1 MFVCVFFQKKCLY
14 LRRFWIK
21 LIRRLIFTFVA
32 VVAALGTKA
41 QIYMSSEVQKFA
53 LVSYAIQSYYV
64 DTINEKKMI
73 EEAIKDMLH
82 NLDPHSMYI
91 PAEEVQKM
99 NEPLDGSFD
108 GIGVQFQMMEDTLLV
123 IQTISGGPSEKVGIR
138 AGDRIVAVNDS
149 SIAGKKVSTTD
160 IQKKLRGKKG
170 TSVEV
175 KVLRRGVKDL
185 ISFKIVRD
193 KIPIYSIDAAYMVT
207 PEIGYIK
214 LNRFSA
220 TTVDE
225 YNEAYLKLKKQGVKS
240 LILDLQDN
248 GGGYLSAAERLAN
261 EYLPSGQLI
270 VYTEGTNHPRQTYI
284 SSAIGNFKE
293 GNLVLLVD
301 EGSASASEILAGA
314 VQDNDRG
321 LIVGR
326 RTFGKGLVQKPVP
339 LPDGSMMRL
348 TVARYYTPSGR
359 CIQRP
364 YKDKGD
370 DYNKDL
376 IERYNHGE
384 LMHEDSIVFHDSLKF
399 ETKVL
404 GRTVYGGGGVM
415 PDIFVPI
422 DTTLFTNYHR
432 DLVAKGALNKFVLNY
447 VEQNRKKLESMYSDK
462 NGGFKRYLSDF
473 AADSL
478 MMNGLVEA
486 GKAEKVDYNE
496 EEFEKSKD
504 LIALQLKAVIARD
517 LWSVSEYYQIIN
529 QSNELYLKAVELL
542 QSPEA
547 YRNGFKKNVKS
558 KAKKK

>member
-21 LIRRLIFTFVA
+21 MIRRLIFTFVA

-138 AGDRIVAVNDS
+138 AGDRIVAVNDM
-149 SIAGKKVSTTD
+149 SIAGKNVSTTD

-359 CIQRP
+359 CIQRS

-447 VEQNRKKLESMYSDK
+447 VEQNRKKLETMYSDK

-473 AADSL
+473 VADSL

-496 EEFEKSKD
+496 EEFKKSKD

>member
-1 MFVCVFFQKKCLY
+1 M
-14 LRRFWIK
+14 
-21 LIRRLIFTFVA
+21 IRRLIFTFVA

-138 AGDRIVAVNDS
+138 AGDRIVAVNDT
-149 SIAGKKVSTTD
+149 SIAGKNVSTTD

-270 VYTEGTNHPRQTYI
+270 VYT
-284 SSAIGNFKE
+284 
-293 GNLVLLVD
+293 
-301 EGSASASEILAGA
+301 
-314 VQDNDRG
+314 
-321 LIVGR
+321 
-326 RTFGKGLVQKPVP
+326 
-339 LPDGSMMRL
+339 
-348 TVARYYTPSGR
+348 
-359 CIQRP
+359 
-364 YKDKGD
+364 
-370 DYNKDL
+370 
-376 IERYNHGE
+376 
-384 LMHEDSIVFHDSLKF
+384 
-399 ETKVL
+399 
-404 GRTVYGGGGVM
+404 
-415 PDIFVPI
+415 
-422 DTTLFTNYHR
+422 
-432 DLVAKGALNKFVLNY
+432 
-447 VEQNRKKLESMYSDK
+447 
-462 NGGFKRYLSDF
+462 
-473 AADSL
+473 
-478 MMNGLVEA
+478 
-486 GKAEKVDYNE
+486 
-496 EEFEKSKD
+496 
-504 LIALQLKAVIARD
+504 
-517 LWSVSEYYQIIN
+517 
-529 QSNELYLKAVELL
+529 
-542 QSPEA
+542 
-547 YRNGFKKNVKS
+547 
-558 KAKKK
+558 